1 MMSTTEEDRAKKTI
15 RVGSRKSELA
25 LTQTKHVIARLQKL
39 NPDVVYE
46 IHTMTTV
53 GDRVL
58 NKSLP
63 KIGEKSL
70 FTKDLEDALRTG
82 GVDFVVH
89 SLKDLPTSL
98 PVGMAIGAVLERED
112 PRDALVLNER
122 HRGSTLATLPRGSLI
137 GTSSLRRS
145 AQLARYYRHL
155 SVCDIRGNLNTRL
168 AKLDADASK
177 FAGIILAQAGLV
189 RMGWNERIDQVIEPS
204 EILYA
209 VGQGALAVECRS
221 NDEYILGMLAKLC
234 HLETQCRILTE
245 RSFLRTLGG
254 GCSAPVAVRT
264 ELKRQ
269 AESDGDISNNNSNNG
284 QRKRSSVEAEQGTFQ
299 LQVEG
304 AVWSLDGKTEI
315 RTSGECT
322 LDLGL
327 ADRKCVIEVTPPAK
341 KKAKVNEDNG
351 ADGHHAKD
359 GNGDSANADSS
370 KPALTG
376 CPIDHEQ
383 LQGKRKSPEIIRDTD
398 LLLPGCSKDGSRL
411 NLSKF
416 IDIHGELFK
425 KCPYSSELTKI
436 VTEAR
441 KTSSADGNGVED
453 EVQHDNTIIETNTKK
468 DEGELCPSTHF
479 PVGQEVM
486 GDCPFVSTE
495 EKVDL
500 LLAGAMAGCP
510 MAAKTKPT
518 KDTETRQSDLKQT
531 GDGNGDREHDGTTE
545 GNKSLLPPTDKC
557 PFLAAKVLDYNE
569 NLDCRQLGPEP
580 KLEDNSEQLF
590 CGMHRHAFIERTVF
604 ERCEKLGYDLAHDLI
619 AKGALAVMKC
629 AQNEI
634 HSKVGTS

>member
-1 MMSTTEEDRAKKTI
+1 MSAKDQQDRATKTI

-25 LTQTKHVIARLQKL
+25 LTQTKHVISLLQKL

-89 SLKDLPTSL
+89 SLKDLPTAL
-98 PVGMAIGAVLERED
+98 PLGMAIGAVLERED

-122 HRGSTLATLPRGSLI
+122 HRGCTLATLPRGSI
-137 GTSSLRRS
+137 VGTSSLRRS
-145 AQLARYYRHL
+145 AQLARYYSHL
-155 SVCDIRGNLNTRL
+155 AVCDIRGNLNTRL
-168 AKLDADASK
+168 AKLDAEASK

-189 RMGWNERIDQVIEPS
+189 RMGWNKRIDQIIEPH

-221 NDEYILGMLAKLC
+221 NDEYILGMLGKLC

-245 RSFLRTLGG
+245 RSFLKTLGG

-264 ELKRQ
+264 DLKRRWRADD
-269 AESDGDISNNNSNNG
+269 AEDGSPV
-284 QRKRSSVEAEQGTFQ
+284 RKRASQDSSDESGNESFQ
-299 LQVEG
+299 LVVEG

-315 RTSGECT
+315 RTKGDCA
-322 LDLGL
+322 LDL
-327 ADRKCVIEVTPPAK
+327 
-341 KKAKVNEDNG
+341 
-351 ADGHHAKD
+351 
-359 GNGDSANADSS
+359 ADSRGTTNGGR
-370 KPALTG
+370 KPRGGEVKKRRQEEGSASSSSSSPEAERV

-383 LQGKRKSPEIIRDTD
+383 QQRKKSPEIIRDNEI
-398 LLLPGCSKDGSRL
+398 LLPGCSKDGGARMD
-411 NLSKF
+411 LSKF

-425 KCPYSSELTKI
+425 KCPYSSELTKL
-436 VTEAR
+436 VTDAKVGSDR
-441 KTSSADGNGVED
+441 NGNELEGEVAPDQGTPEGD
-453 EVQHDNTIIETNTKK
+453 EVKSTEKEQVD
-468 DEGELCPSTHF
+468 LCPSARF

-500 LLAGAMAGCP
+500 VGSIAVGLVCPVTGKKQDHDNGANNGANETK
-510 MAAKTKPT
+510 AAPPP
-518 KDTETRQSDLKQT
+518 
-531 GDGNGDREHDGTTE
+531 
-545 GNKSLLPPTDKC
+545 LPGVEPLVEKC
-557 PFLAAKVLDYNE
+557 PFLASAKVLDYNE
-569 NLDCRQLGPEP
+569 NLDRRQIVEP
-580 KLEDNSEQLF
+580 TLKDDSEHLF
-590 CGMHRHAFIERTVF
+590 CGMHRHAHIEREVF

-634 HSKVGTS
+634 HSKLT

>member
-1 MMSTTEEDRAKKTI
+1 MGADQERAKKTI

-25 LTQTKHVIARLQKL
+25 LTQTKHVIALLQKL

-89 SLKDLPTSL
+89 SLKDLPTAL

-122 HRGSTLATLPRGSLI
+122 HRGCTLATLPKGSVV

-145 AQLARYYRHL
+145 AQLARYYSHL
-155 SVCDIRGNLNTRL
+155 GVCDIRGNLNTRL

-177 FAGIILAQAGLV
+177 FAGIVLAQAGLV
-189 RMGWNERIDQVIEPS
+189 RMGWHKRIDQIIEPH

-221 NDEYILGMLAKLC
+221 NDDYILTMLAKLC

-245 RSFLRTLGG
+245 RSFLKTLGG

-264 ELKRQ
+264 ELKLAQ
-269 AESDGDISNNNSNNG
+269 ETANG
-284 QRKRSSVEAEQGTFQ
+284 RKRASSGSDDGETFQ
-299 LQVEG
+299 LHVQG

-315 RTSGECT
+315 RSEGECVLNLGESRPKSPR
-322 LDLGL
+322 LDGRSS
-327 ADRKCVIEVTPPAK
+327 DDETPAA
-341 KKAKVNEDNG
+341 KKAKP
-351 ADGHHAKD
+351 
-359 GNGDSANADSS
+359 SS
-370 KPALTG
+370 GGSSPESG
-376 CPIDHEQ
+376 RVCPIDHHQ
-383 LQGKRKSPEIIRDTD
+383 QRKKSPEIIADTD
-398 LLLPGCSKDGSRL
+398 ELLLLPGCSKDGGARL
-411 NLSKF
+411 DLNKF

-425 KCPYSSELTKI
+425 KCPYSSELTKLAK
-436 VTEAR
+436 EA
-441 KTSSADGNGVED
+441 KQAGVDRNELED
-453 EVQHDNTIIETNTKK
+453 EKG
-468 DEGELCPSTHF
+468 EGEKEQEEHEEKSQTTEQEKGKSETDGCPSSRF

-500 LLAGAMAGCP
+500 GGSLSVGLVCP
-510 MAAKTKPT
+510 VTGRKQENGSQKNGTSA
-518 KDTETRQSDLKQT
+518 ET
-531 GDGNGDREHDGTTE
+531 TTE
-545 GNKSLLPPTDKC
+545 PGTAPLADKC

-569 NLDCRQLGPEP
+569 HLDRRQIAEP
-580 KLEDNSEQLF
+580 TLEDNSEQLF
-590 CGMHRHAFIERTVF
+590 CGMHRHSFIERAVF

-619 AKGALAVMKC
+619 TKGALAVMKC

-634 HSKVGTS
+634 HSKIA